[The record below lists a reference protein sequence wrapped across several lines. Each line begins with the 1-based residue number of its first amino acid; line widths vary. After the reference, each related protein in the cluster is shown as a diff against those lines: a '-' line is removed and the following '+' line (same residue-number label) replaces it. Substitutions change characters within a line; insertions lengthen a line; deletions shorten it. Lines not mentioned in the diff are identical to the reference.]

1 MPKVYRGLSTLG
13 NYFLRQAFLLCSN
26 NLFLIEPPAPMD
38 FTRRLLALL
47 FIVSVCFTAV
57 LADSNSTGLQGFIPN
72 AGQWPSDVLF
82 MAQQQNATVWITR
95 TGVVVDEYTVDQDAQ
110 IRSGRIIRENFS
122 TTMPATSVKIEEGTA
137 TVSFIK
143 GDDSRHWR
151 TVRVANQVVIEPI
164 KGLVHVYSLASD
176 GRIQRQVHA
185 ASDELAQAL
194 TMRVTGLAT
203 QHQIA
208 EVSPVTSTVYGS
220 YVGGPGA
227 AVFSGV
233 EYLSNGDVV
242 VCGTTSEIS
251 FPNAIGGY
259 SATMKGT
266 SDGFVCRFDTKLQ
279 RVRSYTFIGGSG
291 DDRVRAI
298 CRDAQNAVYVAGET
312 TSSDFPTTS
321 GVTGKLY
328 KASTDGIVAKL
339 DSTLTK
345 LSIGLYHGG
354 NKDDVPR
361 AIAVGNGGVIVVAG
375 YTNST
380 ANFPVTFPA
389 TITVNIPGGRGRPPT
404 TRQEPGG
411 GVNMGQIDGFVA
423 SFSATGAMQQSRFFG
438 RENNDY
444 FTAMTLDNSNSVYL
458 TGWTT
463 SANFETA
470 PTADRFSSGRLPFD
484 NSFNGGTTDAFVVK
498 LNNELA
504 LAKSD
509 DGTYSSFFGGN
520 KEEEG
525 RAIGIDDLGRAY
537 VVGVTNSTDLKAIG
551 TLNTQAIGKQD
562 IFLAVVSD
570 DGRELVGSTYYGG
583 TGNDEPF
590 AMKMVAGTSSVV
602 MVGTTSS
609 EDFPFAG
616 EGLVAERSGPTDG
629 FLAVINLATNQYATL
644 VTGNREDTVKSLAIG
659 PYGSPYYVA
668 STTSTNLHVKD
679 SSYLRAS
686 DGTLGGYVAKHSYGV
701 LELTA
706 PTGGETYC
714 VGISKPISWSAL
726 GMPDTTKFRIE
737 YARAGSNVWQDVV
750 KSVGGR
756 SYSWKVPALPTGD
769 YVLRVSTIYNHV
781 SQLLTPFTISN
792 PPSIEISQPFAS
804 ACPGKPAT
812 MCVSASGAGL
822 RYQWRKSGVNI
833 PNATQECY
841 TIPALDVT
849 GTGKYDCL
857 VSGTCSPSA
866 TTPTIT
872 VSLDPAT
879 EIMQQ
884 PKANTAVN
892 VGASFTLSVT
902 ASGSDL
908 LYQWFK
914 DAAPVAN
921 ATSAQLSVAA
931 ATKADAGDYYCQVRG
946 TCGTVNSQAGSVVV
960 EGGTSVID
968 ELQEQLLTASLVG
981 PQPTTD
987 EVRLRVNGMSTGHV
1001 NVRIVDVHGHI
1012 VQTYPLGVMM
1022 GGEHTVS
1029 VSMSSCAN
1037 GSYAVQLIS
1046 AGQIATVRVQVAR

>member
-1 MPKVYRGLSTLG
+1 MKQLLTLFFFVATVGSCAFAQTNG
-13 NYFLRQAFLLCSN
+13 NSLH
-26 NLFLIEPPAPMD
+26 
-38 FTRRLLALL
+38 
-47 FIVSVCFTAV
+47 
-57 LADSNSTGLQGFIPN
+57 GFVPN
-72 AGQWPSDVLF
+72 VGQWPSDVLY
-82 MAQQQNATVWITR
+82 MAQQQNATVWITK
-95 TGVVVDEYTVDQDAQ
+95 TGVVVDEYSVDQSTE
-110 IRSGRIIRENFS
+110 IRSGRVVRENFS
-122 TTMPATSVKIEEGTA
+122 LTMSASSVNVEEGAA

-143 GDDSRHWR
+143 GDDSRHWQTGR
-151 TVRVANQVVIEPI
+151 IADKVTIEPI
-164 KGLVHVYSLASD
+164 KGLVHVYSLSSD
-176 GRIQRQVHA
+176 GRVQRQVHA
-185 ASDELAQAL
+185 ASDELARTI
-194 TMRVTGLAT
+194 TMRVTGVSARN
-203 QHQIA
+203 QIA
-208 EVSPVTSTVYGS
+208 EVSPVSSTVFGS
-220 YVGGPGA
+220 YIGGPGA
-227 AVFSGV
+227 NVIAGV

-242 VCGTTSEIS
+242 VCGTTSEIT
-251 FPNAIGGY
+251 FPNATGGY
-259 SATMKGT
+259 SSSMKGT
-266 SDGFVCRFDTKLQ
+266 SDGFICRFDTKLQ
-279 RVRSYTFIGGSG
+279 RARSYTFIGGSG
-291 DDRVRAI
+291 DDRIRAI

-328 KASTDGIVAKL
+328 KAGIDGVVAKL
-339 DSTLTK
+339 DSTLTT

-361 AIAVGNGGVIVVAG
+361 AIAVGNGGTIVVAG
-375 YTNST
+375 HTNST

-389 TITVNIPGGRGRPPT
+389 TVTVNIPGGWGRPPT

-411 GVNMGQIDGFVA
+411 GVNMGQIDGFIA

-470 PTADRFSSGRLPFD
+470 PTSDRFSSGRLPFD

-570 DGRELVGSTYYGG
+570 DGRELIGSTYYGG

-616 EGLVAERSGPTDG
+616 EGLVTERSGPTDG

-668 STTSTNLHVKD
+668 STTSTNMHVKD

-686 DGTLGGYVAKHSYGV
+686 DGTLVGYVAKHSYGV

-714 VGISKPISWSAL
+714 VGISKPVSWSAL

-737 YARAGSNVWQDVV
+737 YARAGSDVWQDVI

-756 SYSWKVPALPTGD
+756 SYSWKVPVLPTGD

-792 PPSIEISQPFAS
+792 PPSVQISQSTAS
-804 ACPGKPAT
+804 ACPGKPAKI
-812 MCVSASGAGL
+812 CVSAAGAGL

-833 PNATQECY
+833 PNATEECY
-841 TIPALDVT
+841 TIPALDAASA
-849 GTGKYDCL
+849 GKYDCL
-857 VSGTCSPSA
+857 VSGTCSPSV
-866 TTPTIT
+866 TSPSIT
-872 VSLDPAT
+872 VSIDQAT
-879 EIMQQ
+879 EITQQ
-884 PKANTAVN
+884 PKASTLVN
-892 VGASFTLSVT
+892 VGASFTLSVV

-908 LYQWFK
+908 QYQWYK
-914 DAAPVAN
+914 DGAPVVN
-921 ATSAQLSVAA
+921 ATTAQLTVTSAA
-931 ATKADAGDYYCQVRG
+931 KTDAGDYYCQVRG
-946 TCGTVNSQAGSVVV
+946 ACGTTNSASASVSV
-960 EGGTSVID
+960 EGGTSVVD
-968 ELQEQLLTASLVG
+968 ELQESSFTASLVG
-981 PQPTTD
+981 PQPATE
-987 EVRLRVNGMSTGHV
+987 EVRLRLYSSTTGNV
-1001 NVRIVDVHGHI
+1001 SVRILDVHGNT
-1012 VQTYPLGVMM
+1012 VQYYPLGVMTT
-1022 GGEHTVS
+1022 GEQTVS
-1029 VSMSSCAN
+1029 ISMTAFAS
-1037 GSYAVQLIS
+1037 GSYAVQLNS
-1046 AGQIATVRVQVAR
+1046 AGQVATVRVQVAR

>member
-1 MPKVYRGLSTLG
+1 
-13 NYFLRQAFLLCSN
+13 
-26 NLFLIEPPAPMD
+26 MD
-38 FTRRLLALL
+38 FTRRFLALL
-47 FIVSVCFTAV
+47 FIASACFSAA
-57 LADSNSTGLQGFIPN
+57 LADSNSTGLQGFISN

-82 MAQQQNATVWITR
+82 MAQQQNATVWIT
-95 TGVVVDEYTVDQDAQ
+95 TSGVVVDEYSVDDVGQV
-110 IRSGRIIRENFS
+110 RSGRVVRENFS
-122 TTMPATSVKIEEGTA
+122 VSVPVKSVIVEEGTA
-137 TVSFIK
+137 TVSFMK
-143 GDDSRHWR
+143 GSDSKNWR
-151 TVRVANQVVIEPI
+151 TARVVNTVSIEPI
-164 KGLVHVYSLASD
+164 KGLLHVYSITSD
-176 GRIQRQVHA
+176 GRVQRQVHA
-185 ASDELAQAL
+185 SSDAVYRAL
-194 TMRVTGLAT
+194 TMRITGLAVAE
-203 QHQIA
+203 QLS

-227 AVFSGV
+227 ALITGV
-233 EYLSNGDVV
+233 DYLTNGDVV
-242 VCGTTSEIS
+242 VSGTTSEIT

-266 SDGFVCRFDTKLQ
+266 SDGFILRFDTKLQ
-279 RVRSYTFIGGSG
+279 RARSYTFIGGSG
-291 DDRVRAI
+291 DDRIRAI
-298 CRDAQNAVYVAGET
+298 CKDAQNAVYVAGET

-321 GVTGKLY
+321 GVTGKLF
-328 KASTDGIVAKL
+328 KAGVDAFVAKV
-339 DSTLTK
+339 DSTLSN
-345 LSIGLYHGG
+345 LIIGLFHGG
-354 NKDDVPR
+354 NKDDIAR
-361 AIAVGNGGVIVVAG
+361 AIAVGDNGLIYLAG

-380 ANFPVTFPA
+380 ANFPITFPA
-389 TITVNIPGGRGRPPT
+389 TVTITIPGRRGQPPT
-404 TRQEPGG
+404 YRTEPGG
-411 GVNMGQIDGFVA
+411 GTNMGQIDGFIA
-423 SFSATGAMQQSRFFG
+423 SFSLNGAMQQSRFFG
-438 RENNDY
+438 RENNEY
-444 FTAMTLDNSNSVYL
+444 FTAMTLDRSNSVYL
-458 TGWTT
+458 TGSTT

-470 PTADRFSSGRLPFD
+470 PTADRFESGRLPFD

-520 KEEEG
+520 KDEEG

-537 VVGVTNSTDLKAIG
+537 VVGVTTSTNLSAVG
-551 TLNTQAIGKQD
+551 TLNTQPIGRQD
-562 IFLAVVSD
+562 VFLAVVSD
-570 DGRELVGSTYYGG
+570 DGRELIGSTYYGG
-583 TGNDEPF
+583 TGDDEPY
-590 AMKMVAGTSSVV
+590 AARVVAGTSSVV
-602 MVGTTSS
+602 FAGTTSS

-616 EGLVAERSGPTDG
+616 EGLMTERSGTTDG

-644 VTGNREDTVKSLAIG
+644 ITGNREDTVRSLAIG

-686 DGTLGGYVAKHSYGV
+686 AGKLGGYVAKHSYGV

-781 SQLLTPFTISN
+781 SQLITPFTISN
-792 PPSIEISQPFAS
+792 PPSIEISQPSAS

-841 TIPALDVT
+841 TISALDAS

-857 VSGTCSPSA
+857 VSGTCSPSV
-866 TTPTIT
+866 TSPSIT
-872 VSLDPAT
+872 VSIDPAT
-879 EIMQQ
+879 EITQQ
-884 PKANTAVN
+884 PKATTAVT
-892 VGASFTLSVT
+892 VGASFTLSVA

-914 DAAPVAN
+914 DGAPVVN
-921 ATSAQLSVAA
+921 ATSAQLNVTA

-968 ELQEQLLTASLVG
+968 ESTEQPFTARLVG
-981 PQPTTD
+981 PQPATD
-987 EVRLRVNGMSTGHV
+987 DVRLFVHINATG
-1001 NVRIVDVHGHI
+1001 NFGIRIIDVHGNV
-1012 VQTYPLGVMM
+1012 VQSYPLGIMIA
-1022 GGEHTVS
+1022 GEQTIT
-1029 VSMSSCAN
+1029 VSMSGYAN
-1037 GSYAVQLIS
+1037 GSYALQLMS
-1046 AGQIATVRVQVAR
+1046 AGNVATVRVQVAR